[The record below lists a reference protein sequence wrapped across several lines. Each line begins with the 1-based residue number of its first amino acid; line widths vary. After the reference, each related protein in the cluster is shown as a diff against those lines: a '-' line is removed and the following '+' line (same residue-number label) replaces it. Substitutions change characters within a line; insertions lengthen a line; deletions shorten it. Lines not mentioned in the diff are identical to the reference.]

1 MGYPNRHMVPPT
13 DFTDHSA
20 ADGFRLRGND
30 RGIALLILCHLA
42 LGSISLICVA
52 RIYPIYYILFDN
64 ERLPAAIATVAAFAV
79 VTILFVR
86 ARFSIGF
93 FAGYYLFVMVAGY
106 LWLNTFTELDYNHRL
121 SGLSAA
127 ASAVAFL
134 LPALYQPN
142 LPRLLTL
149 SPQAFERLLGCIVL
163 IGAAAAAIG
172 AYYNF
177 RLVSLGDIY
186 TYRDALTAP
195 TLVNYLVGVATT
207 ALLPFAFACYAV
219 HGKLWRAGTV
229 LILLLL
235 FFPVTLSKQAFFTP
249 AWLVLMF
256 VATRFIGL
264 RLTVILSL
272 LLPTAAGVVLFALYQ
287 YGLLPERFA
296 MPVFQLVNLRM
307 VAIPSL
313 AMDYYNAFFFTH
325 DLTHFCQI
333 SYLKPLMPC
342 PYREPLAVVIYNWFG
357 IGGYMNASLFATEG
371 IASVGPL
378 LAPISA
384 LACGIV
390 IAVANGM
397 SAGASQRIVLV
408 SAALLPQTLLNV
420 PFTTVMLTHGAV
432 VLFLLWYVMPRDT
445 SERAD

>member
-1 MGYPNRHMVPPT
+1 M
-13 DFTDHSA
+13 
-20 ADGFRLRGND
+20 RGND
-30 RGIALLILCHLA
+30 RGVALLILCHLV

-52 RIYPIYYILFDN
+52 RIYPVYSIIFDN
-64 ERLPAAIATVAAFAV
+64 ERLPTAIATVAAFAV
-79 VTILFVR
+79 LTILFVR
-86 ARFSIGF
+86 ARFSFGY
-93 FAGYYLFVMVAGY
+93 FAGYYLFVMIAGY
-106 LWLNTFTELDYNHRL
+106 LWLNNFTEFDYNHRL

-134 LPALYQPN
+134 LPALHQPT
-142 LPRLLTL
+142 LPRLLEL
-149 SPQAFERLLGCIVL
+149 SPQALERLLGWIVL
-163 IGAAAAAIG
+163 IGAAVAAIG

-186 TYRDALTAP
+186 TYREALTAP
-195 TLVNYLVGVATT
+195 ALVNYLVGITMT

-219 HGKLWRAGTV
+219 HGKLWRAGAV
-229 LILLLL
+229 VILLLL
-235 FFPVTLSKQAFFTP
+235 FYPVTLSKQAFFAP

-256 VATRFIGL
+256 VVTRFIGL

-272 LLPTAAGVVLFALYQ
+272 LLPTATGLVLFSLYQ
-287 YGLLPERFA
+287 SGLLPERSA

-313 AMDYYNAFFFTH
+313 AMDYYNAFFFNH
-325 DLTHFCQI
+325 EQTHFCQI
-333 SYLKPLMPC
+333 SYLKPIMPC
-342 PYREPLAVVIYNWFG
+342 HYREPLAVVIYNWFG

-371 IASVGPL
+371 VASVGPL

-384 LACGIV
+384 LVCGIV
-390 IAVANGM
+390 VAIANGM

-408 SAALLPQTLLNV
+408 SSALLPQTLLNV

-445 SERAD
+445 TERAD

>member
-1 MGYPNRHMVPPT
+1 MGYPNRLMALPT
-13 DFTDHSA
+13 NFTDRTA

-30 RGIALLILCHLA
+30 RGVALLILCHLA
-42 LGSISLICVA
+42 LGSISLICIA
-52 RIYPIYYILFDN
+52 RAYQVYYIFFDN

-79 VTILFVR
+79 LTVLFVR
-86 ARFSIGF
+86 ARFSFGYF
-93 FAGYYLFVMVAGY
+93 VGYYLFVMIAGY
-106 LWLNTFTELDYNHRL
+106 LWLNNFTELEYNHRL

-134 LPALYQPN
+134 LPALYQPT

-149 SPQAFERLLGCIVL
+149 SPQTFERLLGCIVL

-177 RLVSLGDIY
+177 RLVSLGEIY

-195 TLVNYLVGVATT
+195 TLVNYLVGVAMT
-207 ALLPFAFACYAV
+207 ALLPFAFACHAV
-219 HGKLWRAGTV
+219 RGKFWRAGAV
-229 LILLLL
+229 LIVLLL
-235 FFPVTLSKQAFFTP
+235 FYPVTLSKQAFFTP

-256 VATRFIGL
+256 VVTRFVGL

-272 LLPTAAGVVLFALYQ
+272 LLPTAAGVILFGLYQ
-287 YGLLPERFA
+287 YGLFPERFA
-296 MPVFQLVNLRM
+296 MAVFQLVNLRM
-307 VAIPSL
+307 VTLPSL
-313 AMDYYNAFFFTH
+313 AMDYYNAFFFSH
-325 DLTHFCQI
+325 DLTRFCQI
-333 SYLKPLMPC
+333 SYLRPIMPC

-371 IASVGPL
+371 VASVGPL
-378 LAPISA
+378 LAPFSA
-384 LACGIV
+384 LVCGLV
-390 IAVANGM
+390 IAIANGT
-397 SAGASQRIVLV
+397 SAGASQRIVLI
-408 SAALLPQTLLNV
+408 SSALLPQTLLNV

>member
-1 MGYPNRHMVPPT
+1 MAPLT
-13 DFTDHSA
+13 DFTDHTA

-30 RGIALLILCHLA
+30 RGVPLLILCHLA

-52 RIYPIYYILFDN
+52 RIYPVYHILFDN
-64 ERLPAAIATVAAFAV
+64 EKLPAAIATVAAFAV
-79 VTILFVR
+79 LTVLFVR
-86 ARFSIGF
+86 ARFSFGY
-93 FAGYYLFVMVAGY
+93 FAGYYLFVMIAGY
-106 LWLNTFTELDYNHRL
+106 LWLINFTELDYNHRL

-127 ASAVAFL
+127 ASAAAFL
-134 LPALYQPN
+134 LPALCQPT
-142 LPRLLTL
+142 LPRLLNL
-149 SPQAFERLLGCIVL
+149 STQTFERLLSCIVL
-163 IGAAAAAIG
+163 TGAAVAAVG

-186 TYRDALTAP
+186 TYREALTAP
-195 TLVNYLVGVATT
+195 TLVNYLVGGTMT

-219 HGKLWRAGTV
+219 HGKLWWAGAV

-235 FFPVTLSKQAFFTP
+235 FYPITLSKQAFFTP
-249 AWLVLMF
+249 AWLVFMF
-256 VATRFIGL
+256 VVTRFISL

-272 LLPTAAGVVLFALYQ
+272 LLPTAAGLVLFGLYQ
-287 YGLLPERFA
+287 WGLFPERFA
-296 MPVFQLVNLRM
+296 MAVFQLLNLRM
-307 VAIPSL
+307 VTMPSL

-333 SYLKPLMPC
+333 SYLKPIMPC

-371 IASVGPL
+371 VASVGPL

-384 LACGIV
+384 LLCGIV
-390 IAVANGM
+390 VAIANGM

-408 SAALLPQTLLNV
+408 SSALLPQTLLNV

-445 SERAD
+445 TERAD